1 LFKYVKAAFS
11 NRWNL
16 LALFTGVAL
25 SVISGQPDVGLP
37 LVLAAETGYLTMLAS
52 HNKFQRHVDAQ
63 EATARRAEYSQSTSM
78 AARRML
84 KALPKS
90 SYNRFKKL
98 QSRCLELR
106 KIASDM
112 RQPGSVEG
120 PSEFDSMQLQG
131 LDRLLWV
138 YLKLLF
144 TEHSL
149 DRFLDRTNADAIK
162 HDMGQLEQ
170 RLALLDEEATSP
182 HAEKLR
188 RTLKDNLKTSRDRLD
203 NYAKAAANHEFVQ
216 LEINRLENKIKSLA
230 EMAINR
236 QEPDYISSQVD
247 RVANSMLD
255 TERTMNE
262 LEYVTGIGH
271 LEEAA
276 PELVRAR
283 LRTTDR

>member
-16 LALFTGVAL
+16 LAMFTGVAL

-37 LVLAAETGYLTMLAS
+37 LVLAGEMAYLTMLAS

-63 EATARRAEYSQSTSM
+63 EAKAKRVVYSQSTDK

-84 KALPKS
+84 KTLPRS
-90 SYNRFKKL
+90 SYDRFRKL
-98 QSRCLELR
+98 QSRCLDLR
-106 KIASDM
+106 QIASDM
-112 RQPGSVEG
+112 RHPGGTLESTEL
-120 PSEFDSMQLQG
+120 DSMQLQG

-149 DRFLDRTNADAIK
+149 DRFLERTSADAIRQ
-162 HDMGQLEQ
+162 DIGRLEQ
-170 RLALLDEEATSP
+170 RLALIDEGDTSA
-182 HAEKLR
+182 HAGKLR
-188 RTLKDNLKTSRDRLD
+188 RTLEDNLGTSHDRLD
-203 NYAKAAANHEFVQ
+203 NYAKAEANHEFVQ
-216 LEINRLENKIKSLA
+216 LEISRLENKIKSLA
-230 EMAINR
+230 EMAVNR

-247 RVANSMLD
+247 RAANSMLD

-271 LEEAA
+271 LDEAA
-276 PELVRAR
+276 PELMRAR
-283 LRTTDR
+283 LRATES

>member
-1 LFKYVKAAFS
+1 MFKYVKAAFS

-16 LALFTGVAL
+16 LAMFTGVAL

-37 LVLAAETGYLTMLAS
+37 LVLAGEMAYLTMLAS

-63 EATARRAEYSQSTSM
+63 LAKAKRVEYSQSTDK

-84 KALPKS
+84 KTLPRS
-90 SYNRFKKL
+90 SYNRFRKL
-98 QSRCLELR
+98 QSRCLDLR
-106 KIASDM
+106 QIASDM
-112 RQPGSVEG
+112 RQPGGILE
-120 PSEFDSMQLQG
+120 PMELDSMQLQG

-149 DRFLDRTNADAIK
+149 DRFLERTSADAIRQ
-162 HDMGQLEQ
+162 DIGRLEQ
-170 RLALLDEEATSP
+170 RLALIDEGDTSA

-188 RTLKDNLKTSRDRLD
+188 RTLEDNLRTSHDRLD
-203 NYAKAAANHEFVQ
+203 NYAKAEANHEFVQ
-216 LEINRLENKIKSLA
+216 LEISRLENKIKSLA
-230 EMAINR
+230 EMAVNR
-236 QEPDYISSQVD
+236 QESDYISSQVD
-247 RVANSMLD
+247 RAANSMLD

-271 LEEAA
+271 LDEAA
-276 PELVRAR
+276 PELMRAR
-283 LRTTDR
+283 LRATES